1 MSYQGQYLGMGYKVA
16 MSYASANSVGYVAAS
31 AFGILAC
38 MDDLDVQV
46 GVFVEDLLD
55 ATVVTALLGLD
66 PA

>member
-38 MDDLDVQV
+38 MDDLDV
-46 GVFVEDLLD
+46 
-55 ATVVTALLGLD
+55 
-66 PA
+66 